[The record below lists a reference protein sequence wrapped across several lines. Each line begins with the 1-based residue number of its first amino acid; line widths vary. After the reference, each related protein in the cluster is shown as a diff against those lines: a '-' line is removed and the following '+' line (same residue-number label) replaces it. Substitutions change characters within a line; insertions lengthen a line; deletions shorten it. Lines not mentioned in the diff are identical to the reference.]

1 MQLHTNEIS
10 FEYHG
15 AVTLLDIQ
23 GDITSFS
30 EPFLTKAYQN
40 DQLAQGASHI
50 LLNFVTDA
58 YINSGGIAVL
68 IQILS
73 QTKENNQK
81 IGIAGVSHHY
91 KKILTMVG
99 ITKFAEIPRHGRK
112 RYPDDG
118 LKKVDPI
125 SIPKIICKLCF
136 SKHTPFFLSDLCDL
150 SGELLHM
157 TILYPAKSNS

>member
-15 AVTLLDIQ
+15 AITLLDIK

-30 EPFLTKAYQN
+30 EPFLTKAYEN
-40 DQLAQGASHI
+40 TLDQGASHI
-50 LLNFVTDA
+50 LLKLDTDA

-73 QTKENNQK
+73 QTHQNNQI
-81 IGIAGVSHHY
+81 IGIAGASRHY

-99 ITKFAEIPRHGRK
+99 ITKFA
-112 RYPDDG
+112 
-118 LKKVDPI
+118 
-125 SIPKIICKLCF
+125 S
-136 SKHTPFFLSDLCDL
+136 
-150 SGELLHM
+150 LHDTVESAIQVM
-157 TILYPAKSNS
+157 A

>member
-15 AVTLLDIQ
+15 AITLLDIK

-30 EPFLTKAYQN
+30 EPFLTKAYEKVVN
-40 DQLAQGASHI
+40 QGASQI
-50 LLNFVTDA
+50 LLKFDPDA

-73 QTKENNQK
+73 QTQDNKQK
-81 IGIAGVSHHY
+81 IGIAGVSRHY

-99 ITKFAEIPRHGRK
+99 LTKFASLHDTVESAF
-112 RYPDDG
+112 
-118 LKKVDPI
+118 KK
-125 SIPKIICKLCF
+125 
-136 SKHTPFFLSDLCDL
+136 
-150 SGELLHM
+150 M
-157 TILYPAKSNS
+157 T